1 MNFGSYTNLTSLFT
15 SIGNKLRKKV
25 SFELKTQAE
34 YNALVQAGTVD
45 PNVDY
50 HIYDADLTCAP
61 IDDTTTASDKVWS
74 SSKINTEL
82 SARDKLGAKNLL
94 PYPYAYSSSTYAGI
108 TFTVNNG
115 KITISGT
122 ATDNVSFLFV
132 DKNSGIRFEGDYIYS
147 RGNGDNSTIHVYFN
161 GYDSNGDFIS
171 QLTNLLNV
179 SEAKI
184 TVPSTFVK
192 QEIGIYVP
200 SGTVLNNPVIISP
213 MLRLASIIDDTYEPY
228 AMTNRELTNSHKS
241 TVLTVSTS
249 GWVTDTTSQSGTTLY
264 KKEINLS
271 HVYVPCPEVAIGASG
286 STLPTK
292 AQQTA
297 YDLVQYAT
305 VDSSTNKL
313 YLYASAVPSTQFYIK
328 VTGVD

>member
-50 HIYDADLTCAP
+50 HIYDASITAAP
-61 IDDTTTASDKVWS
+61 VDDTTTASDKVWS
-74 SSKINTEL
+74 SNKTNTEI
-82 SARDKLGAKNLL
+82 SAKATLDD
-94 PYPYAYSSSTYAGI
+94 SSTVTNKVWSSKKTSDEI
-108 TFTVNNG
+108 VNRN
-115 KITISGT
+115 KATI
-122 ATDNVSFLFV
+122 
-132 DKNSGIRFEGDYIYS
+132 
-147 RGNGDNSTIHVYFN
+147 
-161 GYDSNGDFIS
+161 
-171 QLTNLLNV
+171 
-179 SEAKI
+179 
-184 TVPSTFVK
+184 
-192 QEIGIYVP
+192 
-200 SGTVLNNPVIISP
+200 
-213 MLRLASIIDDTYEPY
+213 
-228 AMTNRELTNSHKS
+228 
-241 TVLTVSTS
+241 LTVSTS
-249 GWVTDTTSQSGTTLY
+249 SWATDTTSQSGTTLY
-264 KKEINLS
+264 KKEISLS

-286 STLPTK
+286 TTLPTK
-292 AQQTA
+292 DQQTA